1 LNSVIITDIKLRSDI
16 KEKLAN
22 YPLYSQEGKGMD
34 SIILIEFDLIT
45 GIDSDPY
52 FWLATEAEKQEND
65 YLFFGYMCLGNWAF
79 AEWGYFRLSELEELY
94 SNGYLI
100 MPWFDLNNSEE
111 ITVGE
116 AIAPKK
122 EIKEDAEHD

>member
-1 LNSVIITDIKLRSDI
+1 LRSVIITDIKLRSDI

-45 GIDSDPY
+45 EIDSDPY

-65 YLFFGYMCLGNWAF
+65 YLFFGYVCLGNWDF

-122 EIKEDAEHD
+122 EIKEDTEHD